1 MRCTKVHIVSRF
13 KFKYKFEFY
22 LRPATRTRED
32 REKCGLSC
40 TVRKQFVHTS
50 NPGVSQPANRLEAM
64 SGRGQGGR
72 RGGAAPDRGRDEDAV
87 SDASGSARARRGE
100 MPQVR

>member
-1 MRCTKVHIVSRF
+1 MRALLHCAEAVRAHF
-13 KFKYKFEFY
+13 K
-22 LRPATRTRED
+22 
-32 REKCGLSC
+32 
-40 TVRKQFVHTS
+40 
-50 NPGVSQPANRLEAM
+50 PGVSQPANRLEAM